1 MPETREEA
9 VRRIV
14 TLSCTGREKY
24 GLAFDAGEKFGRE
37 AALREAMAAVASK
50 AALWE
55 KETKS
60 YVGMLHETCGMRA
73 RCLRDAEKAILAL
86 IPVAGKEEK
95 A

>member
-37 AALREAMAAVASK
+37 AALREATEICEVTA
-50 AALWE
+50 
-55 KETKS
+55 KEVGGAFWQTHRLNVGLLEAWKS
-60 YVGMLHETCGMRA
+60 I
-73 RCLRDAEKAILAL
+73 KAL
-86 IPVAGKEEK
+86 IPVAEKEEK